1 MVRGVKHSSSKKKA
15 YEVNY
20 NITSEDLKSAQNIL
34 YNLWFTIAER
44 IFERVSKETGLTDE
58 QKNAL
63 KAVALR
69 PNDFQ
74 IVVSENK

>member
-1 MVRGVKHSSSKKKA
+1 MVTASKRSSKKKVQQ
-15 YEVNY
+15 VNY
-20 NITSEDLKSAQNIL
+20 NITPEDLKGAENIL

-44 IFERVSKETGLTDE
+44 IFERVSKETRLTEE

-63 KAVALR
+63 KIVALR

>member
-1 MVRGVKHSSSKKKA
+1 MVTASKKSSKKKT

-20 NITSEDLKSAQNIL
+20 NITPEDLKDAENIL

-44 IFERVSKETGLTDE
+44 IFERVSKETGLTEE

-63 KAVALR
+63 KIVALR

-74 IVVSENK
+74 IVISRDK

>member
-1 MVRGVKHSSSKKKA
+1 MVTASKRSSNKKVQQ
-15 YEVNY
+15 VNY
-20 NITSEDLKSAQNIL
+20 NITPEDLKNAENIL

-44 IFERVSKETGLTDE
+44 IFERVSKETGLTEE

-63 KAVALR
+63 KIVALR

-74 IVVSENK
+74 IIVSENK

>member
-1 MVRGVKHSSSKKKA
+1 MVRGAKHASSKKKA

-20 NITSEDLKSAQNIL
+20 NLTSEDLKGAQNIL

-44 IFERVSKETGLTDE
+44 IFERVSKETGLTEE

-63 KAVALR
+63 KTVALR

-74 IVVSENK
+74 IIVSENK

>member
-1 MVRGVKHSSSKKKA
+1 MVTASKRSSKKKTH
-15 YEVNY
+15 EINY
-20 NITSEDLKSAQNIL
+20 NITPGDLKNAQDIL

-44 IFERVSKETGLTDE
+44 IFERVSKETGLTEE

-63 KAVALR
+63 KIVALR